1 MSLEKDMVDL
11 YIQAE
16 KNVLEGKT
24 ITLRGESMGQ
34 EDLDKI
40 RQGREYWERR
50 AASRSNG
57 GKSHS
62 LSSFS

>member
-40 RQGREYWERR
+40 REGREYWERR
-50 AASRSNG
+50 VKNRLNG
-57 GKSHS
+57 GKSYS

>member
-1 MSLEKDMVDL
+1 MSLETDMVEL

-24 ITLRGESMGQ
+24 VTLRGESMGQ

-50 AASRSNG
+50 ATSRSNG

-62 LSSFS
+62 LSSFN

>member
-1 MSLEKDMVDL
+1 MSLELDMVDL

-50 AASRSNG
+50 VKSSTNR
-57 GKSHS
+57 GKSYS
-62 LSSFS
+62 LSSFN

>member
-1 MSLEKDMVDL
+1 MTLENEMVEL

-24 ITLRGESMGQ
+24 VTFRGESMGQ